1 MAVSVRA
8 GAAALPHSQVH
19 ILPGQGHEAMYAAP
33 DMLAAAIVGFLAKNV
48 DAKWGVLP
56 TSSMAMIIPHAG
68 VRRRSS
74 CASLSWV
81 GPL

>member
-33 DMLAAAIVGFLAKNV
+33 DMLAAAIADFLSA
-48 DAKWGVLP
+48 
-56 TSSMAMIIPHAG
+56 
-68 VRRRSS
+68 
-74 CASLSWV
+74 
-81 GPL
+81 